1 MTQVNR
7 HSGEKV
13 RLKLNRIREILNA
26 DVITGADLLDEIE
39 VDSCFSAD
47 LMSDVL
53 ARQRA
58 NGILLT
64 GLTNHQAVRTA
75 ELADI
80 RAVCIVR
87 GKTPD
92 ARAVALAKEKGIPL
106 LVTELTMFEACGLL
120 YVNGLRAVPA

>member
-1 MTQVNR
+1 VKQQNTA
-7 HSGEKV
+7 KV
-13 RLKLNRIREILNA
+13 RLKLSRVREILNA
-26 DVITGADLLDEIE
+26 EVITGGEQLDEIE

-64 GLTNHQAVRTA
+64 GLKNHQVIRTA

-92 ARAVALAKEKGIPL
+92 ADAVALSKQKEIPL
-106 LVTELTMFEACGLL
+106 LVTSLTMFEACGLL
-120 YVNGLRAVPA
+120 YVSGLRAVPAS